1 MAIDFFTG
9 IDDIQKYVKGFTA
22 DTHVNTLEPDLRPAK
37 KKMINL
43 IGQDTY
49 DALLEYFNTA
59 DPEPAEPKKAQAIE
73 YLQAALANQI
83 AIMHFIFESS
93 DRNNTDRN
101 VYRYQEEKMLDLY
114 LENTWGELNS
124 LLTYLAANADTFTD
138 YADTDTYTER
148 NNLFIKNAHE
158 FHKYYGINNSEY
170 FFTNCVF
177 IIKEVQEDT
186 IKPMLNTFPP
196 TGEDIETLEW
206 NIGKAIAFETVSRAC
221 TRFDLTELPKGLRHD
236 MYRETNKKN
245 DNDQEVKN
253 KMATILHN
261 KAQEYLR
268 YIENYANK
276 ARNDGDLIIP
286 EDSYQDDDKFYL
298 M

>member
-1 MAIDFFTG
+1 MAIDFFNG
-9 IDDIQKYVKGFTA
+9 LDDIQKYVKGFTA
-22 DTHVNTLEPDLRPAK
+22 DTHINNLAPDLRPAK
-37 KKMINL
+37 KKIVNL

-49 DALLEYFNTA
+49 DDLLTYFNTTEPS
-59 DPEPAEPKKAQAIE
+59 PEVPEKATANE
-73 YLQAALANQI
+73 YLQAALANLI

-114 LENTWGELNS
+114 LENSWGELNS
-124 LLTYLAANADTFTD
+124 LLTHLAANTDIFTN
-138 YADTDTYTER
+138 YAETDTYKER
-148 NNLFIKNAHE
+148 ENLFIPNAHE
-158 FHKYYGINNSEY
+158 FNKYYGINNSEY

-186 IKPMLNTFPP
+186 IKPMVKDFPP
-196 TGEDIETLEW
+196 SGEDIDQLEW

-221 TRFDLTELPKGLRHD
+221 IRFDFTELPKGLRHD

-245 DNDQEVKN
+245 DNDQEVKS
-253 KMATILHN
+253 KMATLLHN

-268 YIENYANK
+268 FIENYANK
-276 ARNDGDLIIP
+276 TRNDGDLIIP
-286 EDSYQDDDKFYL
+286 EDNYKDDDKFYL
-298 M
+298 L